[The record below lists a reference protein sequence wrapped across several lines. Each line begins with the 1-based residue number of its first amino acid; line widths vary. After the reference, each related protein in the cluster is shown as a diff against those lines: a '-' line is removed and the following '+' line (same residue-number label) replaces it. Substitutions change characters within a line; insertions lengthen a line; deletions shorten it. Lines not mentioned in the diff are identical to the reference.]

1 MAARQQSRNY
11 FEALARSSSDVE
23 SSSDDKAP
31 AESMRKAQHSARCG
45 MHCGRPVRN
54 LRLVDT
60 LVAMSEYHLP
70 AEPQRTYWFYHIYM
84 PAHSL

>member
-1 MAARQQSRNY
+1 MIDEEQIFQGFKAASWHICDVMAARQQSRNY

-31 AESMRKAQHSARCG
+31 AESMRKTQHSARCG
-45 MHCGRPVRN
+45 MHCGRPMRV

-60 LVAMSEYHLP
+60 
-70 AEPQRTYWFYHIYM
+70 
-84 PAHSL
+84 